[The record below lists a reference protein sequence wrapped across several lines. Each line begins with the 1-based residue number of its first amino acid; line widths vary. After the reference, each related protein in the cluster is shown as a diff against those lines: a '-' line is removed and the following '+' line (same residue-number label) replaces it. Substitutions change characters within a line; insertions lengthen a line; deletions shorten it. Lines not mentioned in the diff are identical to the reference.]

1 MYLTHRNAKLVAI
14 LFAFCV
20 AFTLTGCDDEDERE
34 PSYSTSPSTIT
45 GSLNIYYSIQTSDA
59 EVEDTGNTPLKATA
73 IHFYDEYIVIETAGN
88 SGRILPIRQIQSF
101 RWNSIKL

>member
-1 MYLTHRNAKLVAI
+1 MYLTHRHAKFVTV
-14 LFAFCV
+14 LFAICV
-20 AFTLTGCDDEDERE
+20 AFSLTGCDDEDERE
-34 PSYSTSPSTIT
+34 PSHSTPPSTIT
-45 GSLNIYYSIQTSDA
+45 GSFNIYYSVQISET
-59 EVEDTGNTPLKATA
+59 EMGTGDTPVKATA